1 MKFNMFSRPERFTDV
16 KPKSPAEKA
25 QAAWDE
31 REGAIIVRMAN
42 LRRTIILLCVVCV
55 VLAGGLVAQSL
66 KSSVVPYIV
75 EVDTQNGRVRNAGI
89 LREEG
94 YTPQEA
100 ETRYFL
106 SQFLLHIR
114 EMPLDPVV
122 YRTNLTNAYAF
133 LTKDAAAK
141 MSAEFR
147 NEKTA
152 EKFGTKTVQVQIV
165 SCLPMEGSSSWQ
177 IRWNEEEFAIGSGQ
191 KTVTP
196 MSGIFM
202 VTNIPPKEEQILD
215 VNPLGI
221 YVSNFNWTKD
231 ATAGNKKS

>member
-1 MKFNMFSRPERFTDV
+1 MFTRPERYTDV

-31 REGAIIVRMAN
+31 REGAIVVRMAN

-66 KSSVVPYIV
+66 KASVVPYIV
-75 EVDTQNGRVRNAGI
+75 EVDTQNGRVRNAG
-89 LREEG
+89 LLQEEG
-94 YTPQEA
+94 YTPKEA

-106 SQFLLHIR
+106 NQFLLHIR
-114 EMPLDPVV
+114 EIPLDPVV
-122 YRTNLTNAYAF
+122 YRTNLKNAYAF
-133 LTKDAAAK
+133 LTRDAAAK
-141 MSAEFR
+141 MSAELK
-147 NEKTA
+147 NEKLA
-152 EKFGTKTVQVQIV
+152 EKFGAKTVQVQII

-177 IRWNEEEFAIGSGQ
+177 IRWNEEEFTIGSGQ

-202 VTNIPPKEEQILD
+202 VTNITPKEEQVLD

-221 YVSNFNWTKD
+221 YVSDFNWAKD
-231 ATAGNKKS
+231 ATTGNKK

>member
-1 MKFNMFSRPERFTDV
+1 MKLGMFSRPEMYTNV
-16 KPKSPAEKA
+16 EPKSPAEKA
-25 QAAWDE
+25 QAVWDD
-31 REGAIIVRMAN
+31 REGAVIVRMKNYRLA
-42 LRRTIILLCVVCV
+42 IILLCVVAV
-55 VLAGGLVAQSL
+55 VLAIGLVVQSL

-75 EVDTQNGRVRNAGI
+75 EVDTQTGRVRNAGV

-106 SQFLLHIR
+106 NQFLLHIR
-114 EMPLDPVV
+114 EMPLDPIV
-122 YRTNLTNAYAF
+122 YKNNLTSAFAF
-133 LTKDAAAK
+133 LTKDAATK
-141 MSAEFR
+141 MNAEFR

-152 EKFGTKTVQVQIV
+152 EKFGSKTVQVQII

-177 IRWNEEEFAIGSGQ
+177 IRWNEEEFSIGSGQ

-202 VTNIPPKEEQILD
+202 VTNIPPKEQEILD

-221 YVSNFNWTKD
+221 YVSDFNWTKD
-231 ATAGNKKS
+231 ATAGNKK

>member
-1 MKFNMFSRPERFTDV
+1 MNWRLFSRPEMYSNV
-16 KPKSPAEKA
+16 EPKSPAEKA
-25 QAAWDE
+25 QAVWDE

-55 VLAGGLVAQSL
+55 VLAVGLVVQSL

-75 EVDTQNGRVRNAGI
+75 EVDTQSGRVRNAGV

-100 ETRYFL
+100 EIRYFL

-114 EMPLDPVV
+114 EMPLDPIV
-122 YRTNLTNAYAF
+122 YKTNLTNAFAF
-133 LTKDAAAK
+133 LTKDAATK
-141 MSAEFR
+141 MNAEFR

-152 EKFGTKTVQVQIV
+152 EKFGSKTVQVQII

-177 IRWNEEEFAIGSGQ
+177 IRWNEEEFSIGSGQ
-191 KTVTP
+191 KVVTP
-196 MSGIFM
+196 MSGIFT
-202 VTNIPPKEEQILD
+202 VTNIPPKEESILD

-221 YVSNFNWTKD
+221 YISDFNWTKD
-231 ATAGNKKS
+231 ATAGNKK

>member
-1 MKFNMFSRPERFTDV
+1 MIWNVFTRPERYTDV
-16 KPKSPAEKA
+16 NPQSPAEKA
-25 QAAWDE
+25 QAAWDA
-31 REGAIIVRMAN
+31 REGAIVVRMAN

-55 VLAGGLVAQSL
+55 ILAGGLVAQSL
-66 KSSVVPYIV
+66 KASVVPYIV
-75 EVDTQNGRVRNAGI
+75 EVDTQTGRVRNAGI

-106 SQFLLHIR
+106 NQFLLHIR
-114 EMPLDPVV
+114 EIPLDPVV

-133 LTKDAAAK
+133 LTRDAAAK
-141 MSAEFR
+141 MSAELK
-147 NEKTA
+147 NEKLS
-152 EKFGTKTVQVQIV
+152 EKFGAKTVQVQII

-177 IRWNEEEFAIGSGQ
+177 IRWNEEEFTIGSGQ

-202 VTNIPPKEEQILD
+202 VTNITPKEEQVLD

-221 YVSNFNWTKD
+221 YVSDFNWTKD
-231 ATAGNKKS
+231 ATAGNKK

>member
-1 MKFNMFSRPERFTDV
+1 MKLGMFSRPEMYSNV
-16 KPKSPAEKA
+16 EPKSPAEKA
-25 QAAWDE
+25 QAVWDD
-31 REGAIIVRMAN
+31 REGAVIVRMKNYRLA
-42 LRRTIILLCVVCV
+42 IILLCIVSV
-55 VLAGGLVAQSL
+55 VLAIGLVVQSL

-75 EVDTQNGRVRNAGI
+75 EVDTQTGRVRNAGV

-106 SQFLLHIR
+106 NQFLLHIR
-114 EMPLDPVV
+114 EMPLDPIV
-122 YRTNLTNAYAF
+122 YKNNLTSAFAF
-133 LTKDAAAK
+133 LTKDAATK
-141 MSAEFR
+141 MNAEFR

-152 EKFGTKTVQVQIV
+152 EKFGSKTVQVQIV

-177 IRWNEEEFAIGSGQ
+177 IRWNEEEFSIGSGQ

-202 VTNIPPKEEQILD
+202 VTNIPPKEQEILD

-221 YVSNFNWTKD
+221 YVSDFNWTKD
-231 ATAGNKKS
+231 ATAGNKK

>member
-1 MKFNMFSRPERFTDV
+1 MKLGLFSRPEMYSNIE
-16 KPKSPAEKA
+16 PKSPAEKA
-25 QAAWDE
+25 QAVWDD

-42 LRRTIILLCVVCV
+42 LRRMIVLLCVVCV
-55 VLAGGLVAQSL
+55 VLAGGLVYQSL

-75 EVDTQNGRVRNAGI
+75 EVDTQSGRVRNAGV

-106 SQFLLHIR
+106 NQFLIHIR
-114 EMPLDPVV
+114 EMPLDPIV
-122 YRTNLTNAYAF
+122 YKTNLTSAFSF
-133 LTKDAAAK
+133 LTKDAATK
-141 MSAEFR
+141 MNAEFR

-152 EKFGTKTVQVQIV
+152 EAFGSKTVQVQIV

-177 IRWNEEEFAIGSGQ
+177 IRWNEEEFSIGSGQ
-191 KTVTP
+191 KKVIP
-196 MSGIFM
+196 MSGIFT
-202 VTNIPPKEEQILD
+202 VTNIPPKEEAVLD

-221 YVSNFNWTKD
+221 YISDFNWTKD
-231 ATAGNKKS
+231 ATAGNKK

>member
-1 MKFNMFSRPERFTDV
+1 
-16 KPKSPAEKA
+16 
-25 QAAWDE
+25 
-31 REGAIIVRMAN
+31 MAN
-42 LRRTIILLCVVCV
+42 LRLTIILLCVVCV

-66 KSSVVPYIV
+66 KASVVPYIV
-75 EVDTQNGRVRNAGI
+75 EVDTQNGHVRNAGV

-106 SQFLLHIR
+106 NQFLLHIR
-114 EMPLDPVV
+114 EIPLDPVV

-133 LTKDAAAK
+133 LTRDAAAK
-141 MSAEFR
+141 MSAELK
-147 NEKTA
+147 NEKLS
-152 EKFGTKTVQVQIV
+152 EKFGTKTVQVQII

-177 IRWNEEEFAIGSGQ
+177 IRWNEEEFTIGSGQ
-191 KTVTP
+191 KVVTP

-202 VTNIPPKEEQILD
+202 VTNITPKEEQVLD

-221 YVSNFNWTKD
+221 YVSDFNWTRD
-231 ATAGNKKS
+231 ATAGNKK

>member
-1 MKFNMFSRPERFTDV
+1 MKWNFFSRPERFSDV
-16 KPKSPAEKA
+16 EPKSPAEKA

-42 LRRTIILLCVVCV
+42 LRRTIFLLGIVCV

-66 KSSVVPYIV
+66 KSSVTPYIV
-75 EVDTQNGRVRNAGI
+75 EVDTQNGRVRNAGV

-100 ETRYFL
+100 EIRYFL

-122 YRTNLTNAYAF
+122 YRSNLTNAYAY

-141 MSAEFR
+141 MSAELK
-147 NEKTA
+147 NEKLA

-177 IRWNEEEFAIGSGQ
+177 IRWNEEEFIIGSGS

-221 YVSNFNWTKD
+221 YVSDFNWTKD
-231 ATAGNKKS
+231 ATAGNKK